1 MNRSIYPLRPFAIQ
15 AKGRCISIIR
25 SHKTNRKVAHL
36 PMSGSYLLLPS
47 EELAE
52 RPFTDPSNTTHDYAA
67 LEFLLMQVCTIMR
80 QLDGSIAQTS
90 IQHIHWVE
98 DEGRRH
104 RMIINNAPDL
114 MNLSSFIWVGFFGQR
129 RPNADPH
136 PVEEMDRELVVDLY
150 QHPGILAYTTVA
162 KADGDFGN
170 LILFGSPDAVNHWA
184 TSPLHLRSA
193 QVLSPPYYYS
203 IRIHSGILPG
213 TLLSDGKL
221 RLEQTKYFDYRGM
234 LPWRG
239 VRYAKSQA
247 VPVGQ
252 TKVSA

>member
-1 MNRSIYPLRPFAIQ
+1 
-15 AKGRCISIIR
+15 
-25 SHKTNRKVAHL
+25 
-36 PMSGSYLLLPS
+36 MSGSYLLQPS
-47 EELAE
+47 EVIAE
-52 RPFTDPSNTTHDYAA
+52 RPFTDPSNTAHDYAA
-67 LEFLLMQVCTIMR
+67 LEFLLMHVRTIVR
-80 QLDGSIAQTS
+80 HLDAPIAQTP

-98 DEGRRH
+98 DAGRRH
-104 RMIINNAPDL
+104 RMIINNAPAL
-114 MNLSSFIWVGFFGQR
+114 LSLSSFIWVGFFGQR

-162 KADGDFGN
+162 KVDGDFGN

-213 TLLSDGKL
+213 TLFSDGKL

-239 VRYAKSQA
+239 VRQ
-247 VPVGQ
+247 V
-252 TKVSA
+252 

>member
-1 MNRSIYPLRPFAIQ
+1 
-15 AKGRCISIIR
+15 
-25 SHKTNRKVAHL
+25 
-36 PMSGSYLLLPS
+36 MSGSYLLQPF
-47 EELAE
+47 EELTE
-52 RPFTDPSNTTHDYAA
+52 RPFTDLNNTTQDYAA
-67 LEFLLMQVCTIMR
+67 LEFLLMHVRTIMR
-80 QLDGSIAQTS
+80 QLDGFTTARP

-114 MNLSSFIWVGFFGQR
+114 LNLSSFIWVGFFGQR

-170 LILFGSPDAVNHWA
+170 LILFGSPVAVNHWA

-213 TLLSDGKL
+213 ALLSDGKL

-239 VRYAKSQA
+239 VRYAQSPV

-252 TKVSA
+252 IIPTSARK